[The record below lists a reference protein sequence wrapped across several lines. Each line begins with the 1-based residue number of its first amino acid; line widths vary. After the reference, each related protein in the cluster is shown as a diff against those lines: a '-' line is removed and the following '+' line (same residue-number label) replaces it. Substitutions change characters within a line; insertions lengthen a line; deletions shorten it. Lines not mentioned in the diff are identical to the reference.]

1 METRAKHFIDLT
13 GQTFGQLT
21 VLQLDKIAKP
31 KGIAYWFCRCDCGKT
46 VSVSRNHLRSGHTK
60 SCGHTHELKDL
71 TGQIFGKLKV
81 LMYDECRPY
90 HWVCRCDCGQF
101 ISVSGGALRDGRQR
115 SCGCLKTIKDIRGQR
130 FGRLIALRVRVR
142 VYWECK
148 CDCGQ
153 PTTVLGESLRL
164 GLTKS
169 CGCINSERVTKGLR
183 TTHGHNPRRSRSPE
197 YSMWAGM
204 IYRCTN
210 KNALNYSKY
219 GGRGIKVCERWTSFE
234 NFLADV
240 GPRPS
245 LTHTL
250 DRIDNDGIYEPG
262 NCRWATNTEQLR
274 NTQRNRLITFNSQ
287 TFTLAEWAEK
297 VGIDSRTIAAR
308 LDKYHWNLERALT
321 TPLLRGQSKVST
333 N

>member
-21 VLQLDKIAKP
+21 VLQLDKVAKP
-31 KGIAYWFCRCDCGKT
+31 KGIAYWACRCDCGKT

-81 LMYDECRPY
+81 LMYDEYRPY
-90 HWVCRCDCGQF
+90 PWVCRCDCGQF

-197 YSMWAGM
+197 YSVWAGM

-245 LTHTL
+245 LAIL
-250 DRIDNDGIYEPG
+250 LI
-262 NCRWATNTEQLR
+262 A
-274 NTQRNRLITFNSQ
+274 LITMEFTNRAIADGLQIQSNSE
-287 TFTLAEWAEK
+287 THRETDILLLIVKRLLWPNGRRKLVLIAVLSLHDWISIT
-297 VGIDSRTIAAR
+297 GI
-308 LDKYHWNLERALT
+308 
-321 TPLLRGQSKVST
+321 
-333 N
+333 